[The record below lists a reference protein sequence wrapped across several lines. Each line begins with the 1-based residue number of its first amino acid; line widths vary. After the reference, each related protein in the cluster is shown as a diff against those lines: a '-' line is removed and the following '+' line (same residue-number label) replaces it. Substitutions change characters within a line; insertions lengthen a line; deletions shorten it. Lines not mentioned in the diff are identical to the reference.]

1 MTGVATGGGTGGGA
15 APIERTLAAVIP
27 TRGSRT
33 LERCLVSL
41 AADLATAFSDALLI
55 VVDDATPRP
64 IEIPAQIGGI
74 ATRLL
79 RLDRRHGF
87 GPAVNVGVVACAARW
102 VAVVNDDVEVEPGC
116 FTALVDALVK
126 RTAWVACPAVEA
138 REASSSA
145 PGRSSLVDESL
156 YRLVWDRATLR
167 TQPVA
172 FERSLTPHYPSGALA
187 LYDRACWD
195 ALGGY
200 DERLAPYYW
209 EDVDLGLRAL
219 ARLRAGDERF
229 RAVHVPA
236 ARARHERHRT
246 VVDEPR
252 SLRKTIYRRNR
263 ELILHRHLASSTL
276 RRAHLAMLVPRAL
289 RGLFSGDPSHLR
301 AAWWAWRLGR
311 TEWRRHEPP
320 SGALDALL
328 TGPEP

>member
-1 MTGVATGGGTGGGA
+1 MTGAGA
-15 APIERTLAAVIP
+15 AAVERSLAVVVP
-27 TRGSRT
+27 TRGSPT
-33 LERCLVSL
+33 LLRALESL
-41 AADLATAFSDALLI
+41 AADLATAFTDALL
-55 VVDDATPRP
+55 VVIDDATPRP
-64 IEIPAQIGGI
+64 VEIPEQVGGI

-87 GPAVNVGVVACAARW
+87 GPAVNVGVAACAARW
-102 VAVVNDDVEVEPGC
+102 VAVVNDDVEVERGC

-138 REASSSA
+138 REAPSSA
-145 PGRSSLVDESL
+145 PGRTSVVDESL

-167 TQPVA
+167 TQPIA

-195 ALGGY
+195 VLGGY
-200 DERLAPYYW
+200 DEHFAPYYW

-219 ARLRAGDERF
+219 ARRLAGDERF
-229 RAVHVPA
+229 TAVHVPA
-236 ARARHERHRT
+236 ARGRHERHRT

-263 ELILHRHLASSTL
+263 ELILHRHLASPSL

-289 RGLFSGDPSHLR
+289 RGLLSGDASHLR
-301 AAWWAWRLGR
+301 GALWARRLGR
-311 TEWRRHEPP
+311 TEWRDGAPP

-328 TGPEP
+328 DGRV

>member
-1 MTGVATGGGTGGGA
+1 MSGARAPGA
-15 APIERTLAAVIP
+15 APIERSLAVVVP

-33 LERCLVSL
+33 LARGLESL
-41 AADLATAFSDALLI
+41 AADLASAFPDALLV

-64 IEIPAQIGGI
+64 VEVPERVHGI

-87 GPAVNVGVVACAARW
+87 GPAVNVGVAACAARW
-102 VAVVNDDVEVEPGC
+102 VAVANDDVEVEPGC

-126 RTAWVACPAVEA
+126 RTAWAACPAVEA

-145 PGRSSLVDESL
+145 PGRTTVVDESL

-187 LYDRACWD
+187 LYDHACWRL
-195 ALGGY
+195 LGGY
-200 DERLAPYYW
+200 DERFAPYYW

-219 ARLRAGDERF
+219 ARWLAGDERF

-252 SLRKTIYRRNR
+252 ALRKAIYRRNR
-263 ELILHRHLASSTL
+263 ELLLHRHLASASL
-276 RRAHLAMLVPRAL
+276 RRAHLAMLAPRAL
-289 RGLFSGDPSHLR
+289 RGLLRGDTSHLR
-301 AAWWAWRLGR
+301 GAVWAWRLGR
-311 TEWRRHEPP
+311 AEWERGGPP

-328 TGPEP
+328 DGRVT